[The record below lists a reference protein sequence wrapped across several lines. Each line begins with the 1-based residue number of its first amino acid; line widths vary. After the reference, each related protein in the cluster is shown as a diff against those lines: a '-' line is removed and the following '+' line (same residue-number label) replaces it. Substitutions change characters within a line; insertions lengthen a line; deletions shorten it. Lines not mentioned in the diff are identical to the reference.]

1 MMLTTLHAQSWQG
14 WMGDW
19 LRDLK
24 PQWAKIVNPP
34 SGFVVPNVANTLVR
48 LWTDNIDAGYIA
60 GGRQGGRDFVRSM
73 YPQWQR
79 NPATAYELANEPDC
93 NTNQGL
99 ANLREYTLGAIEQAV
114 QLGIRLCVLNIAEGN
129 PHDNGANDPGVSA
142 WKLAQLRPAVVAAQ
156 QAGMYVGLHAYWR
169 PGVEGPT
176 GRWHALGRV
185 EWTLQQWGVPG
196 LKALVNEWGI
206 DGGIAGGPGGTG
218 WQRLTSEMLYR
229 DWLAEGEAYARRIP
243 GLEALMIFGFGAT
256 DKWLAGGFDVPES
269 FARSL
274 VAPLQAVS
282 VPPVVPPP
290 VTPLEVVMAIV
301 NTGKAWYSA
310 DSLFGPYDVH
320 PQRARDWN
328 LESMGNT
335 DLGEPVQAPFEGDVV
350 FASDA
355 GGKHGKVVIVAG
367 IVGGELTCW
376 HWKHAD
382 QITTRIWAHVKPGT
396 RVCTVGTAGGQY
408 AAHGHEEFCIGAIT
422 GPTQDW
428 RDPAFEYVDPAEWY
442 KAHGVDAALLD
453 RLTRYDGR

>member
-1 MMLTTLHAQSWQG
+1 MTLTTAHCQSIPSWLASWLADVGAG
-14 WMGDW
+14 WV
-19 LRDLK
+19 K
-24 PQWAKIVNPP
+24 TVNAPTGWTPP
-34 SGFVVPNVANTLVR
+34 GPVKHLCRV
-48 LWTDNIDAGYIA
+48 WTDNIDAGYIA
-60 GGRQGGRDFVRSM
+60 GGRRGGRDFVRSM
-73 YPQWQR
+73 YPQWSR

-99 ANLREYTLGAIEQAV
+99 ANLREYTLGAIEQAD
-114 QLGIRLCVLNIAEGN
+114 QLGIRLCVLNLPEGN

-169 PGVEGPT
+169 PDVEGPT

-185 EWTLQQWGVPG
+185 EWTLQRWGVPG
-196 LKALVNEWGI
+196 LKVLVNECGI
-206 DGGIAGGPGGTG
+206 DGGIGGYPGQQG
-218 WQRLTSEMLYR
+218 WQALTTEILYR
-229 DWLAEGEAYARRIP
+229 DEIVAAEEYARRIS
-243 GLEALMIFGFGAT
+243 GVEALMLFGFGAQHPWET
-256 DKWLAGGFDVPES
+256 FNIPEG

-274 VAPLQAVS
+274 VAPLRAVS
-282 VPPVVPPP
+282 APPPMVPPP

-310 DSLFGPYDVH
+310 DSLFGPGEGH
-320 PQRARDWN
+320 PEHARDWN

-335 DLGEPVQAPFEGDVV
+335 DLGEPLQAPFEGDVV
-350 FASDA
+350 YASSA
-355 GGKHGKVVIVAG
+355 GGKHGKVIIIVG
-367 IVGGELTCW
+367 IVDGKLTCW
-376 HWKHAD
+376 HGKHLQRID
-382 QITTRIWAHVKPGT
+382 TRIWAHVKPGT
-396 RVCTVGTAGGQY
+396 PIGAIGNAEGQY
-408 AAHGHEEFCIGAIT
+408 AGAHLHEEMCIGAIT